1 MKRAIIYCR
10 VSTDEQAESGTGL
23 DGQQRE
29 SVAYCERAGLEVVQ
43 IFREDFSG
51 TTLARPELT
60 QARAML
66 KAGQAHAFVVHRPDR
81 LDRSE
86 WLFCLEQEF

>member
-10 VSTDEQAESGTGL
+10 VSTDEQAERGTSL
-23 DGQQRE
+23 EAQQRE
-29 SVAYCERAGLEVVQ
+29 SVAYCERAGLRVVR

-51 TTLARPELT
+51 VTLARPELAA
-60 QARAML
+60 ARAML
-66 KAGQAHAFVVHRPDR
+66 EAGQAEAFVVHRPDR